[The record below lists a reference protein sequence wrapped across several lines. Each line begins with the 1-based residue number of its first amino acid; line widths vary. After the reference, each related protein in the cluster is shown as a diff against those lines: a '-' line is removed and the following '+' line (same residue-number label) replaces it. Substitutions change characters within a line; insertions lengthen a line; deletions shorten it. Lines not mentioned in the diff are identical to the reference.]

1 MMCAYAR
8 DCSECN
14 RPYCPAEDAE
24 EPSYPEDENE
34 WDDF

>member
-14 RPYCPAEDAE
+14 RPYCPLIDNFDREDGSDDDE
-24 EPSYPEDENE
+24 KED
-34 WDDF
+34 W